1 MANSILK
8 TKKLERFIVSVGRSL
23 VMSLFHH
30 SRLISLAILGLLS
43 CCLAMGFS
51 QVLATESQMGRALAA
66 EADFAWNLP
75 EWAPKPVVPADNPM
89 TQAKVELG
97 RHLFYEKRL
106 SVNGRQ
112 SCASCHIQAL
122 AFTDGK
128 AVSVGTTGE
137 AHPRNAMSLANV
149 AYNSV
154 LTWANPLMRHLEQ
167 QMLVPLFGE
176 EPVELGMAGKEAQLL
191 ALLQEDE
198 NYARLFSAAFPDADE
213 AVSIRNLTFAIA
225 AFQRSLVSFNS
236 PYDRYRYGGDSNAI
250 SASAKRGEALFH
262 SERLECFHCHGGLI
276 FSDSVQHERLAFAEI
291 AFHNTGLY
299 NLNPEGDY
307 PPNNTGVYEITHD
320 PKDMGRFK
328 APSLRNIALTAPYM
342 HDGSI
347 QTLDEAIDHYA
358 AGGRTLET
366 GPYAGVGSTNPL
378 KSAFIQGFE
387 LTEQERQDLLAF
399 LNALT
404 DESFVQNPAFSD
416 PHPN

>member
-1 MANSILK
+1 MTGL
-8 TKKLERFIVSVGRSL
+8 LHR
-23 VMSLFHH
+23 

-43 CCLAMGFS
+43 CCLAMGAS
-51 QVLATESQMGRALAA
+51 QFLAIEGHAKWALAA
-66 EADFAWNLP
+66 EPHFVWNLP
-75 EWAPKPVVPADNPM
+75 EWVPKPLVPADNPM

-106 SVNGRQ
+106 SVNGEQ

-128 AVSVGTTGE
+128 TVSIGTTGQT
-137 AHPRNAMSLANV
+137 HPRNAMSLANV

-154 LTWANPLMRHLEQ
+154 LTWANPLMHHLEQ

-191 ALLQEDE
+191 TLLRQDE
-198 NYARLFSAAFPDADE
+198 NYARMFAEAFPDKNE
-213 AVSIRNLTFAIA
+213 VVSIRNLTFAIA
-225 AFQRSLVSFNS
+225 AFQRTLLSFNS
-236 PYDRYRYGGDSNAI
+236 PYDRYRYGGDNNAI
-250 SASAKRGEALFH
+250 STSAKRGETLFH

-276 FSDSVQHERLAFAEI
+276 FSDSVQHERLAFSEI

-299 NLNPEGDY
+299 NLNPDGDY
-307 PPNNTGVYEITHD
+307 PSKNTGVYEITHD

-347 QTLDEAIDHYA
+347 QTLDETIDHYA
-358 AGGRTLET
+358 AGGRTIET
-366 GPYAGVGSTNPL
+366 GPYAGVGSANPL
-378 KSAFIQGFE
+378 KSTFIQGFE
-387 LTEQERQDLLAF
+387 LTDQERQDLLAF

-404 DESFVQNPAFSD
+404 DDSFVQNPAFND
-416 PHPN
+416 PYDD

>member
-1 MANSILK
+1 VHVCL
-8 TKKLERFIVSVGRSL
+8 L
-23 VMSLFHH
+23 VLGVLHR
-30 SRLISLAILGLLS
+30 SRLISLAILGVFS
-43 CCLAMGFS
+43 CCLALGFS
-51 QVLATESQMGRALAA
+51 QFLAMESPAGQALAA
-66 EADFAWNLP
+66 EPDFVWNLP

-89 TQAKVELG
+89 TQAKVDLG

-106 SVNGRQ
+106 SVNGEQ

-137 AHPRNAMSLANV
+137 AHPRNAMGLANV

-191 ALLQEDE
+191 TLLREDE
-198 NYARLFSAAFPDADE
+198 NYARLFAEAFPDVDE

-225 AFQRSLVSFNS
+225 AFERSLVSFNS

-250 SASAKRGEALFH
+250 SASARRGEALFH

-276 FSDSVQHERLAFAEI
+276 FSDSVQHERLAFSEV

-299 NLNPEGDY
+299 NLNAEGDY
-307 PPNNTGVYEITHD
+307 PPDNTGVYEITHD

-347 QTLDEAIDHYA
+347 QTLDEALDHYA
-358 AGGRTLET
+358 AGGRTIET

-378 KSAFIQGFE
+378 KSTFIQGFE

-404 DESFVQNPAFSD
+404 DESFVQNPTFSD
-416 PHPN
+416 PHDD

>member
-1 MANSILK
+1 VANSILK

-213 AVSIRNLTFAIA
+213 AVSNGPWS
-225 AFQRSLVSFNS
+225 RSILPTTATAMVATATPFPRRPSGGK
-236 PYDRYRYGGDSNAI
+236 PY
-250 SASAKRGEALFH
+250 
-262 SERLECFHCHGGLI
+262 
-276 FSDSVQHERLAFAEI
+276 
-291 AFHNTGLY
+291 
-299 NLNPEGDY
+299 
-307 PPNNTGVYEITHD
+307 
-320 PKDMGRFK
+320 
-328 APSLRNIALTAPYM
+328 
-342 HDGSI
+342 
-347 QTLDEAIDHYA
+347 
-358 AGGRTLET
+358 
-366 GPYAGVGSTNPL
+366 STVN
-378 KSAFIQGFE
+378 G
-387 LTEQERQDLLAF
+387 
-399 LNALT
+399 
-404 DESFVQNPAFSD
+404 
-416 PHPN
+416 